1 MSYNFVILK
10 MNLSILKEICL
21 HLNLTYVEF
30 CVQVLWSALARFT
43 DVGVFSRNGPIAPST
58 TAAHYNIFVTV
69 EPQLLSNFKT
79 FLRLVGQRHNFCIS
93 ATVQQKF
100 VVPFLYI
107 FIFNDWKACF
117 IRLRSGDWLGHWKMP
132 HFFALETLGLLL
144 WYAMGHYPFAL

>member
-79 FLRLVGQRHNFCIS
+79 FLRLVGQRHKFYIS

>member
-43 DVGVFSRNGPIAPST
+43 DVGVFSRNEPIAPST

-79 FLRLVGQRHNFCIS
+79 F
-93 ATVQQKF
+93 
-100 VVPFLYI
+100 YI
-107 FIFNDWKACF
+107 WHSKDC
-117 IRLRSGDWLGHWKMP
+117 
-132 HFFALETLGLLL
+132 
-144 WYAMGHYPFAL
+144 